1 MFDHDTYAAS
11 ALNAS
16 VTSFNIGG
24 NIAGLNVTPTAT
36 VVNAGTNAITSF
48 DLTLNYN
55 GSQYVENITGQ
66 NLTAGQS
73 YEASFASQVTLVGG
87 ANPATVT
94 LSNVNGGAD
103 DDASD
108 DEGCTLVNPIV
119 PAPGKW

>member
-16 VTSFNIGG
+16 VTSFN
-24 NIAGLNVTPTAT
+24 
-36 VVNAGTNAITSF
+36 ITSF